1 MATFWDIEQGLIMC
15 AVPALRVVP
24 HYSANQTF
32 IDFMD
37 VLVGRPSICSTI
49 VVGYPKM
56 FGRLAT
62 RGPSKP
68 AIAFTT
74 TCSPLK
80 VHIVR
85 PINAYLVD
93 YGRSAHWIKRLM
105 RWLNLIMAAFISVP
119 GDPGRKYQKACNS
132 VSGFSVWVVGQP
144 KQTSGRW
151 TCSAGEHDGSAK
163 MRTSGD

>member
-56 FGRLAT
+56 FGR
-62 RGPSKP
+62 RK
-68 AIAFTT
+68 IAGD
-74 TCSPLK
+74 
-80 VHIVR
+80 
-85 PINAYLVD
+85 VD
-93 YGRSAHWIKRLM
+93 YS
-105 RWLNLIMAAFISVP
+105 FDESS
-119 GDPGRKYQKACNS
+119 CNS
-132 VSGFSVWVVGQP
+132 WAFQ
-144 KQTSGRW
+144 
-151 TCSAGEHDGSAK
+151 AGYRVHDDLQS
-163 MRTSGD
+163 T